1 MAPLARPALT
11 SLPSQ
16 CLWKVSKTVKESL
29 ENRNLLAP
37 RLLSDINQFLVT
49 IPPAEW
55 RRRATDNI
63 PLADMP
69 LRTVKTILQQVVS
82 VLKGKVFDE
91 LGEVDQ
97 AENSFV
103 YQYLHRLANQ
113 PSGSDTN
120 GRPSSS
126 ALSRQT
132 SSASLGSQRREEPA
146 KSSPAESPPRT
157 TARPA
162 PPPVTSPGGS
172 DIAVN
177 QRLKEIFDM
186 IGDPNNSRAVRYLH
200 GQPGLVVLTLFAVQG
215 IAALYEFQKEHPEA
229 APRIATWCVQLLTA
243 SVLESCSSSS
253 ASRMAGTGS
262 YFQTYLKRALANL
275 EAADRE
281 RGVETP
287 ASPTSASSSTCPSMI
302 SCPRSNAPQSLMLI
316 SQIAATRPSSRPT
329 SSASAAPGTPTRSSR
344 LSLGPNAT
352 SSTPQQS
359 ARLQELHSVFGFGQK
374 E

>member
-1 MAPLARPALT
+1 MR
-11 SLPSQ
+11 SQ

-37 RLLSDINQFLVT
+37 RLLSDINQFLMT

-120 GRPSSS
+120 GRPPST

-132 SSASLGSQRREEPA
+132 SSASLGSRGREEPA

-157 TARPA
+157 TARALPPA
-162 PPPVTSPGGS
+162 VTSPGGT

-186 IGDPNNSRAVRYLH
+186 IGDPSNSRAVRL
-200 GQPGLVVLTLFAVQG
+200 P
-215 IAALYEFQKEHPEA
+215 
-229 APRIATWCVQLLTA
+229 
-243 SVLESCSSSS
+243 SSCSDV
-253 ASRMAGTGS
+253 
-262 YFQTYLKRALANL
+262 YL
-275 EAADRE
+275 
-281 RGVETP
+281 
-287 ASPTSASSSTCPSMI
+287 S
-302 SCPRSNAPQSLMLI
+302 
-316 SQIAATRPSSRPT
+316 
-329 SSASAAPGTPTRSSR
+329 
-344 LSLGPNAT
+344 
-352 SSTPQQS
+352 
-359 ARLQELHSVFGFGQK
+359 
-374 E
+374 